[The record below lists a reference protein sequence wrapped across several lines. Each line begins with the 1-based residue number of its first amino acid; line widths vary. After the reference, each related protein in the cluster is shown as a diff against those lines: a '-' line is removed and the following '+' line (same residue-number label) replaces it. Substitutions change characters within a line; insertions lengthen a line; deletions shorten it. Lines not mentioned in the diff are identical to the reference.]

1 MLVRLPLS
9 VWAKWL
15 SEHQLNAQNGNTLN
29 TCDQKIWS
37 LNKSDRFFFHQN
49 PLGITQKYEAF
60 PLLLWLFV
68 WLNSKPSVDK
78 PAPWTPR
85 WVSVSPLGP
94 LRKSWVSACLLGF
107 CSHRRWTFTPT
118 SERTFY
124 FRSVAVDHFYLQL
137 LAIHT
142 RIPPCSLCAGRIDRA
157 ASAPGSPRSHTAHR
171 FAVSKRQ
178 NCSSLKIK
186 LTDRYD

>member
-1 MLVRLPLS
+1 MDEIHFHR
-9 VWAKWL
+9 
-15 SEHQLNAQNGNTLN
+15 NA
-29 TCDQKIWS
+29 
-37 LNKSDRFFFHQN
+37 
-49 PLGITQKYEAF
+49 
-60 PLLLWLFV
+60 
-68 WLNSKPSVDK
+68 
-78 PAPWTPR
+78 
-85 WVSVSPLGP
+85 P
-94 LRKSWVSACLLGF
+94 LRIGFCWAFFTVFYYNGCMWLMQTPDLTNQHPELPSRPSSAKKKLGRFAVLVSACLLGF
-107 CSHRRWTFTPT
+107 SSHRRWTFTPT

-142 RIPPCSLCAGRIDRA
+142 RIPPCWLCAGRIDRA
-157 ASAPGSPRSHTAHR
+157 ASAPGSRRSHTAHR